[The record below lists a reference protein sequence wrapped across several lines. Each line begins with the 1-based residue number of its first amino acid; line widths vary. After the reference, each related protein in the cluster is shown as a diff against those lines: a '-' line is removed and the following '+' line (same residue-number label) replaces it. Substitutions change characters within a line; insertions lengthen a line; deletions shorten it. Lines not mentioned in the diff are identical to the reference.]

1 MYCVCGLCISCMLT
15 SAVALNNAFKK
26 LFAVYKTHTCKIVQ
40 RHLKLDGDLK
50 KRDLT
55 AAIFLAF
62 STSHLWA
69 LIFPP
74 SLLSRS
80 IPLASQSLSLANID
94 LAK

>member
-15 SAVALNNAFKK
+15 SAAALNNAFKK

-69 LIFPP
+69 LIFPT
-74 SLLSRS
+74 SLLSPS
-80 IPLASQSLSLANID
+80 IPPASQSLRLANID

>member
-1 MYCVCGLCISCMLT
+1 MYCVRGLCFSCMLT
-15 SAVALNNAFKK
+15 SATALNNAFKK
-26 LFAVYKTHTCKIVQ
+26 LFAVYKTHTCKIFQ
-40 RHLKLDGDLK
+40 RHLKLDGVLK
-50 KRDLT
+50 KCDPT

-80 IPLASQSLSLANID
+80 IMPASQSLRLANID
-94 LAK
+94 LTK

>member
-1 MYCVCGLCISCMLT
+1 MLT
-15 SAVALNNAFKK
+15 SATVLKK
-26 LFAVYKTHTCKIVQ
+26 CLQKVICSLQNTHIARFSSSTCTHCKIFQ
-40 RHLKLDGDLK
+40 QHLRLDGVSK
-50 KRDLT
+50 KSDLT

-74 SLLSRS
+74 SLLSHS
-80 IPLASQSLSLANID
+80 IPPASQSLRLANID